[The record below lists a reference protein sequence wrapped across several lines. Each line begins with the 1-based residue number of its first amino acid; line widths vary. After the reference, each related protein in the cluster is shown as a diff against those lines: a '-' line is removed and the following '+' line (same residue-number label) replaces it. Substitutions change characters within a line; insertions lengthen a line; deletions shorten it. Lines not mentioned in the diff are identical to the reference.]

1 MLLRRVAGDR
11 IWERFTVTQK
21 RHEVMFGGE
30 RGEMALQAGKRQGGA
45 RGHCRE
51 EQQKEQRGRWKQLQ
65 GAGEHLQA
73 IIMVHFAAHR

>member
-11 IWERFTVTQK
+11 TWERFTVTQK

-30 RGEMALQAGKRQGGA
+30 RGEMALRAGKRQGGA

-73 IIMVHFAAHR
+73 IIMIHFAAHR

>member
-1 MLLRRVAGDR
+1 MLLRRIARDR
-11 IWERFTVTQK
+11 TWERFTVTQK
-21 RHEVMFGGE
+21 RHEVMFEGE
-30 RGEMALQAGKRQGGA
+30 RGEMVLQAGKRQGGT

-73 IIMVHFAAHR
+73 IIMIRFAAHR